1 MKRKNKSVGFIYTFT
16 RLLSPP
22 QRGAFREVLSD
33 LYIYIERG
41 GFFYVSFFFFCLH
54 QSRVFKRAGSKSSS
68 FFPSFVVLV
77 NFTCVVLYA
86 CVIKEGRE
94 EKTRVVVVM
103 WQLGAVSFF
112 STPPP
117 SRMMMMMMMMMM
129 GGVRALFL
137 CLRKEE
143 AQRCVLKY
151 ECFFDFVR

>member
-1 MKRKNKSVGFIYTFT
+1 MKRIGFIHTFT

-41 GFFYVSFFFFCLH
+41 GFFYVSFFFCLH
-54 QSRVFKRAGSKSSS
+54 QSRVFKRAGSSSS

-94 EKTRVVVVM
+94 EKTRVVVVT

-117 SRMMMMMMMMMM
+117 SRMMMMMMMM

-137 CLRKEE
+137 CVRKEK
-143 AQRCVLKY
+143 AQKRCVLKY
-151 ECFFDFVR
+151 ECI

>member
-1 MKRKNKSVGFIYTFT
+1 MKRKNKSVGFNIHSHDCSLRPKGGPFEKYSRIFT
-16 RLLSPP
+16 
-22 QRGAFREVLSD
+22 
-33 LYIYIERG
+33 YIERG
-41 GFFYVSFFFFCLH
+41 FFYVFF
-54 QSRVFKRAGSKSSS
+54 SVSIKVVFKRAGSSSS

-94 EKTRVVVVM
+94 EKTRVVVVT

-129 GGVRALFL
+129 MGGVQSALFL
-137 CLRKEE
+137 CLRKEK
-143 AQRCVLKY
+143 AQKRCVLKY
-151 ECFFDFVR
+151 ECI

>member
-1 MKRKNKSVGFIYTFT
+1 MKRIGFIHTFT

-41 GFFYVSFFFFCLH
+41 GFFYVSFFFCLH

-94 EKTRVVVVM
+94 EKTRVVVVT

-129 GGVRALFL
+129 MGGVQSALFL
-137 CLRKEE
+137 CVRKEE
-143 AQRCVLKY
+143 AQKRCVLNY
-151 ECFFDFVR
+151 ECI